1 MNSGRPPRQ
10 RSNDIVKSVEAYDL
24 LEHIRRQPHG
34 RATFKH
40 LVRQLG
46 ARGSRRT
53 ELEESLEQLVEQGRL
68 AEIRAG
74 HYLVPGEN
82 PELITGRFSLHRRGF
97 GFVIPDRPIAGIDG
111 DLYIPRNSTADAMHG
126 DRVMARLVK
135 MTSDGR
141 AEGKVQRILSRAH
154 DYIVGEFRYSA
165 RGSHVMP
172 HDERVQQQIIIPKG
186 DELPRASSAGERL
199 GNVRAIEVRSPEELD
214 GLMVH
219 VAMTQFP
226 TRLQEA
232 RGRVVEILGRPGDF
246 GVDVEVIIRKFHLPY
261 RFPPEVQDEVMR
273 VSEAISDAEFQRRRD
288 FRHLDIVTID
298 GETARDFDDAVW
310 VERLDNGGFQLQV
323 HIADVSH
330 YVPPGSAI
338 DQEARLR
345 GTSVYF
351 PDRAVPMLP
360 AELSTGIC
368 SLNPA
373 VERLVLSAL
382 LEIDHQGT
390 TRRAEFCRGVIRSVE
405 RMTYTSVNLV
415 LEDDLEQTRRY
426 EKLAGRFRL
435 MKELAMILN
444 RKRDRRGSID
454 FDLPEPVIEFDEL
467 GMMSGVSRRERNVAH
482 RIIEEFMLAAN
493 EAVARRL
500 EKAEI
505 PALYR
510 IHEEPDPQRVLEF
523 EDLASKFGYT
533 LGVDVP
539 VKRLAYTRRHRD
551 GSKARRSVAV
561 AGGEIDISPRHYQK
575 LIAKIAGKP
584 EERIMSYQMLRSL
597 KQARYS
603 EKNEGHFAL
612 ATGAYTH
619 FTSPIR
625 RYPDLIVHRLLTW
638 LIDQGPASPYHDP
651 KNSGPL
657 REGELAILASE
668 TSTSERRAADAE
680 RALLEWKKARF
691 MEERLGEEF
700 DAIIVAVTQF
710 GLFVELLDFFIE
722 GIVPLESFGRE
733 RFEYRENLRALVG
746 SRGKKRL
753 AIGDRVRVRADRV
766 AYPETRTEFSWVG
779 DADSTE

>member
-1 MNSGRPPRQ
+1 
-10 RSNDIVKSVEAYDL
+10 VEAYDL
-24 LEHIRRQPHG
+24 LEHIRRQPRG

-40 LVRQLG
+40 LVKQLG
-46 ARGSRRT
+46 ARGARRT
-53 ELEESLEQLVEQGRL
+53 ELAESLEQLVEKGQL
-68 AEIRAG
+68 AEVRAG
-74 HYLVPGEN
+74 HYLVPGEDA
-82 PELITGRFSLHRRGF
+82 ELITGRFSLHRRGF
-97 GFVIPDRPIAGIDG
+97 GFVIPDRPIKGIDG

-126 DRVMARLVK
+126 DRVMARIAK
-135 MTSDGR
+135 MGSDGR
-141 AEGKVQRILSRAH
+141 AEGKVQRILTRAH
-154 DYIVGEFRYSA
+154 TYVVGEFHYSA
-165 RGSHVMP
+165 RGSYVVP
-172 HDERVQQQIIIPKG
+172 HDERVQQQILIPQG
-186 DELPRASSAGERL
+186 EELPKASTAGERL
-199 GNVRAIEVRSPEELD
+199 GNVRAIEVHSPAELD
-214 GLMVH
+214 GSMVH
-219 VAMTQFP
+219 VAVTQFP

-232 RGRVVEILGRPGDF
+232 RGRVVEVLGRPGDF

-273 VSEAISDAEFQRRRD
+273 ISEAISEPDYQRRRD

-310 VERLDNGGFQLQV
+310 VEPLEGGGFELQV

-360 AELSTGIC
+360 VELSTGIC
-368 SLNPA
+368 SLNPG
-373 VERLVLSAL
+373 VDRLVLSAL
-382 LEIDHQGT
+382 LEIDNQGT

-405 RMTYTSVNLV
+405 RMTYTNVNLV
-415 LEDDLEQTRRY
+415 LEDDPEQCRRY
-426 EKLAGRFRL
+426 EKLVDRFRL
-435 MKELAMILN
+435 MKELAMVLN
-444 RKRDRRGSID
+444 RKRGRRGSID

-467 GMMSGVSRRERNVAH
+467 GMMSGVGRAVRNIAH
-482 RIIEEFMLAAN
+482 RLIEEFMLAAN

-500 EKAEI
+500 EKSEF

-523 EDLASKFGYT
+523 EELASKFGYS

-539 VKRLAYTRRHRD
+539 RKRMSYPPRRRD
-551 GSKARRSVAV
+551 GSRPRRTMTTA
-561 AGGEIDISPRHYQK
+561 AGEMDISPRHYQK

-584 EERIMSYQMLRSL
+584 EERILSYQMLRSL

-603 EKNEGHFAL
+603 EKNAGHFAL
-612 ATGAYTH
+612 AAGAYTH

-638 LIDQGPASPYHDP
+638 LLDQGPASPYSDP
-651 KNSGPL
+651 KNSGLL

-668 TSTSERRAADAE
+668 TSTAERRAAEAE
-680 RALLEWKKARF
+680 RALLDWKKARF

-700 DAIIVAVTQF
+700 AAIIVAVTQF
-710 GLFVELLDFFIE
+710 GLFVELLDLFIE
-722 GIVPLESFGRE
+722 GIIPIESFGRE
-733 RFEYRENLRALVG
+733 RFEYRENLRAFVG
-746 SRGKKRL
+746 PRGKKRL
-753 AIGDRVRVRADRV
+753 TIGDHVRVRADRV
-766 AYPETRTEFSWVG
+766 SYPETRTQFSWVG
-779 DADSTE
+779 DAYAAG

>member
-1 MNSGRPPRQ
+1 
-10 RSNDIVKSVEAYDL
+10 VEAYDL
-24 LEHIRRQPHG
+24 LEHIRRQPHA

-46 ARGSRRT
+46 ARGSRRS
-53 ELEESLEQLVEQGRL
+53 ELAESLERLVEQGRL
-68 AEIRAG
+68 AEVRAG
-74 HYLVPGEN
+74 HYVVPGEN
-82 PELITGRFSLHRRGF
+82 SELITGRFSLHRRGF
-97 GFVIPDRPIAGIDG
+97 GFVIPDRPIAGLDG
-111 DLYIPRNSTADAMHG
+111 DLYIPRNATADAMHG
-126 DRVMARLVK
+126 DRVMARLVR
-135 MTSDGR
+135 MSSDGR
-141 AEGKVQRILSRAH
+141 GEGKVQRILNRAH
-154 DYIVGEFRYSA
+154 AYIVGQFHYSP
-165 RGSHVMP
+165 RGSHVIP
-172 HDERVQQQIIIPKG
+172 HDERVQQQINIPRG
-186 DELPRASSAGERL
+186 EELPRSQTAGERL
-199 GNVRAIEVRSPEELD
+199 GHAGSVDVHSPADLD
-214 GLMVH
+214 GLIVH
-219 VAMTQFP
+219 VAVTQFP

-232 RGRVVEILGRPGDF
+232 RGRVIEVLGRPDDF

-261 RFPPEVQDEVMR
+261 RFPAEVQDEVIR
-273 VSEAISDAEFQRRRD
+273 FSEAIEEAELARRRD

-310 VERLDNGGFQLQV
+310 VERLESGHFQLQV

-330 YVPPGSAI
+330 YVRPGSAI

-368 SLNPA
+368 SLNPG
-373 VERLVLSAL
+373 VDRLVLSAL
-382 LEIDHQGT
+382 LEIDPQGA

-405 RMTYTSVNLV
+405 RMTYTNVNLV
-415 LEDDLEQTRRY
+415 LEEDPEQCRRY
-426 EKLAGRFRL
+426 EKLADRFRL

-444 RKRDRRGSID
+444 RRRDRRGSID

-467 GMMSGVSRRERNVAH
+467 GMMSGVGRAERNIAH

-493 EAVARRL
+493 EAVAQRL
-500 EKAEI
+500 EKTGI

-523 EDLASKFGYT
+523 EDLASKFGYS

-539 VKRLAYTRRHRD
+539 RKKLSYTRRGRD
-551 GSKARRSVAV
+551 GSKPRRSILVA
-561 AGGEIDISPRHYQK
+561 AGDMDISPRHYQK

-584 EERIMSYQMLRSL
+584 EERILSYQMLRSL

-603 EKNEGHFAL
+603 EKNAGHFAL
-612 ATGAYTH
+612 ATGTYTH

-638 LIDQGPASPYHDP
+638 LLDLSPVSPFHDP
-651 KNSGPL
+651 RNAGPL
-657 REGELAILASE
+657 REGEVAMLASE
-668 TSTSERRAADAE
+668 TSTTERRAADAE
-680 RALLEWKKARF
+680 RALLDWKKARF
-691 MEERLGEEF
+691 MEARLGEEF
-700 DAIIVAVTQF
+700 DAIIVAVTQY
-710 GLFVELLDFFIE
+710 GLFIELLDLFIE

-733 RFEYRENLRALVG
+733 RFEYRENLRAFVG
-746 SRGKKRL
+746 SRSKTRL
-753 AIGDRVRVRADRV
+753 TIGDHVRVRADRV

-779 DADSTE
+779 DSVGS

>member
-1 MNSGRPPRQ
+1 VEP
-10 RSNDIVKSVEAYDL
+10 VEAYDL

-34 RATFKH
+34 RVSFKH
-40 LVRQLG
+40 LVRELG
-46 ARGSRRT
+46 ARGDARRS
-53 ELEESLEQLVEQGRL
+53 ELAADLQRLVEQGRL
-68 AEIRAG
+68 AEVRSG
-74 HYLVPGEN
+74 HYVVPGEN
-82 PELITGRFSLHRRGF
+82 SELISGRFSLHRRGF
-97 GFVIPDRPIAGIDG
+97 GFVISDRPIAGIDG
-111 DLYIPRNSTADAMHG
+111 DLYIPRNATADAMHG
-126 DRVMARLVK
+126 DRVLARLAR
-135 MTSDGR
+135 MSSDGR

-154 DYIVGEFRYSA
+154 AYIVGEFRYSGH
-165 RGSHVMP
+165 GSHVIP
-172 HDERVQQQIIIPKG
+172 HDERVQQQIIIPLG
-186 DELPRASSAGERL
+186 EELPRSTTAGERL
-199 GNVRAIEVRSPEELD
+199 GNARGIEVHSPAELD
-214 GLMVH
+214 GLIVN
-219 VAMTQFP
+219 VAVTQFP
-226 TRLQEA
+226 TRQQEA

-273 VSEAISDAEFQRRRD
+273 VSETISETELQRRRD

-330 YVPPGSAI
+330 YVQPASAI

-368 SLNPA
+368 SLNPG
-373 VERLVLSAL
+373 VDRLVLSAL
-382 LEIDHQGT
+382 LEIDPQGA

-405 RMTYTSVNLV
+405 RMTYTNLNLV
-415 LEDDLEQTRRY
+415 LEDDPEQGRRY
-426 EKLAGRFRL
+426 EKLAERFRL

-467 GMMSGVSRRERNVAH
+467 GMMSGVGRRERNIAH
-482 RIIEEFMLAAN
+482 RIIEEFMLTAN

-510 IHEEPDPQRVLEF
+510 IHEEPDPQKVLEF
-523 EDLASKFGYT
+523 EDLASKFGYS

-539 VKRLAYTRRHRD
+539 RKKLSYTRRGRD
-551 GSKARRSVAV
+551 GSKPRRSIVVAS
-561 AGGEIDISPRHYQK
+561 GEIEISPRHYQK
-575 LIAKIAGKP
+575 LIARIAGKP
-584 EERIMSYQMLRSL
+584 EERILSYQMLRSL

-603 EKNEGHFAL
+603 EKNVGHFAL
-612 ATGAYTH
+612 AAAAYTH

-638 LIDQGPASPYHDP
+638 LLDQGPLSPYHDP
-651 KNSGPL
+651 KEGLL
-657 REGELAILASE
+657 REGELAVIASE
-668 TSTSERRAADAE
+668 TSTTERRAADAE
-680 RALLEWKKARF
+680 RALLDWKKARF
-691 MEERLGEEF
+691 MQERLGEEF
-700 DAIIVAVTQF
+700 DAIIVAVTPF
-710 GLFVELLDFFIE
+710 GLFVELLDLFIE
-722 GIVPLESFGRE
+722 GIVPLASLGSEH
-733 RFEYRENLRALVG
+733 FEYRENLRAFVTP
-746 SRGKKRL
+746 RGKKRL
-753 AIGDRVRVRADRV
+753 TIGDRGRVRADRV
-766 AYPETRTEFSWVG
+766 AYPETRTEFSWLG
-779 DADSTE
+779 EAASGG